1 MLNARFAQ
9 RASRAAVTV
18 WWRVVPAAMA
28 LMVIVLPAVFA
39 QEGISISTG
48 EAVRNNVPTEGAPA
62 AELTFSGAAAQA
74 ETGEPRTALGRW
86 MRDRQ
91 QELTR
96 SLSSTLRRVQRG
108 EADGTLRLIVGIAF
122 LYGVIHSLL
131 PGHRKA
137 LLFSFFM
144 AEDARLITGV
154 MAGTALAAVHAGA
167 AVALVFTA
175 YYLLQSSL
183 SASVAETSA
192 TVQTFSA
199 IMVLLTGSVLTVM
212 KVREA
217 RSHASHDHAGH
228 DHTSHDHAGHD
239 HASHDHAG
247 HDEAVRHAH
256 HSAAGRGER
265 SRRLLPVIIV
275 SGIVPCPG
283 STMILLFAV
292 SLGVIRLGLLAVVS
306 FAAGMAV
313 ALSALAVATILVK
326 ERINTVLESRGGHTA
341 HHAIEIGS
349 ALFMVV
355 FGIFLLAPLV
365 L

>member
-28 LMVIVLPAVFA
+28 LMVIVLPAAFT

-228 DHTSHDHAGHD
+228 D
-239 HASHDHAG
+239 
-247 HDEAVRHAH
+247 EAVRHAH